1 MFYEELLSISNGQEI
16 YELEDLET
24 PSVMQLPDE
33 IAEKRETAARLAKA
47 VASLTPLEKKGLAIK
62 GLVSV

>member
-1 MFYEELLSISNGQEI
+1 MFYEDLLSISNGQEI

-33 IAEKRETAARLAKA
+33 IAEKRETAARLPKA